1 MLQLFKSFISSV
13 LEVHIF
19 HAISSSAQ
27 SKGMSI
33 YHFFTPLLS
42 PKFSSK
48 LLTSTVQLWCWQVFF
63 FLSCQKVSMEGFQT
77 IARIPFP
84 PQIVLKGFIDWNIKG
99 LKLASH
105 DTRNYNEVSH
115 TQMQGNDTLP
125 CSKQWLEDAISSK
138 TNPDFRGLTVKNPHY
153 EI

>member
-19 HAISSSAQ
+19 HAISSFAP
-27 SKGMSI
+27 SKEMRM

-48 LLTSTVQLWCWQVFF
+48 LLTPTVQLWCWQVF

-77 IARIPFP
+77 TARIPFP

-115 TQMQGNDTLP
+115 IQIQGNDTVM
-125 CSKQWLEDAISSK
+125 QQ
-138 TNPDFRGLTVKNPHY
+138 TVTRRCH
-153 EI
+153 